1 MDLKHKSS
9 KTGRL
14 EVIVPP
20 IDAEELYRTYL
31 RLRAERDLS
40 ESTRAETDYY
50 SPELKKAIGGDIFS

>member
-1 MDLKHKSS
+1 MNLMHKSS
-9 KTGRL
+9 KTGRQ

-40 ESTRAETDYY
+40 GSAGAETDYY
-50 SPELKKAIGGDIFS
+50 SPELKKAIGLGTFS